1 MGKYLKAFNVLQKKY
16 NIDLFYSISI
26 DSSGIRLQGY
36 FNDNLNNEVMKL
48 RLKGEVNT
56 IGYIVY
62 RYKYITIIM
71 TPCSK

>member
-1 MGKYLKAFNVLQKKY
+1 MEKYLKAFNVLQKRY
-16 NIDLFYSISI
+16 NLELFYSISI

-36 FNDNLNNEVMKL
+36 FNDKLHNEVMKL
-48 RLKGEVNT
+48 RLNGEVST

-62 RYKYITIIM
+62 KYKYVTIIM

>member
-1 MGKYLKAFNVLQKKY
+1 MEKYLKAFNVLQKRY
-16 NIDLFYSISI
+16 NLELFYSISI

-48 RLKGEVNT
+48 RLNGEIST

-62 RYKYITIIM
+62 RYKYVTIIM

>member
-1 MGKYLKAFNVLQKKY
+1 MEKYLKAFNVLQKRY
-16 NIDLFYSISI
+16 NIELFYSISI

-36 FNDNLNNEVMKL
+36 FNDKLHNEVMKL
-48 RLKGEVNT
+48 RLNGEVST

-62 RYKYITIIM
+62 RYKYVTIIM